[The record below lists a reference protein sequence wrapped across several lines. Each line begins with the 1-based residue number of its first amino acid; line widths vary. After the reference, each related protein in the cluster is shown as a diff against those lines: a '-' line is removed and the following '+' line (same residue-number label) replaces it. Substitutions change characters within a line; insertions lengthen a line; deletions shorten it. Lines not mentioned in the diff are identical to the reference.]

1 MHRGSRRS
9 FGCGACRRIKMKVN
23 DECDENRPICDRCL
37 RAGRECVYPPQ
48 FHFVDTNTRFAAPEA
63 RERPTPPRTGT
74 EELKAKLT
82 LLHGEG
88 DDDGMIY
95 KFQLLRYR
103 STTPPSSSGESSP
116 SVPKAPSLSRGEK
129 LASAL
134 AASFKAPPYGYR
146 LHHLGRYMSEIPSRL
161 GHNPALDIAVECLLQ
176 SHAQLLEAIQFSQPS
191 TQPSPEYMR
200 ALQTLQN
207 VIADPVL
214 GTSAETVCAT
224 MLMAHYEMMAPE
236 RRSHQYIA
244 HAGGASKLIFVRG
257 PRRVRTSFE
266 YSLFR
271 TQRGRIV
278 LEALLRGEHCFLL
291 TGGWQD
297 ICPEKCRSI
306 RFSSVD
312 YLFESICRIPTL
324 VKYVVDWKAGVSEL
338 GLHDITD
345 IGRRLQQELRAASPR
360 GSMSASLEG
369 DLGFEEHRSSTLDD
383 EFPLSIH
390 FHSHEGAIFHTW
402 RWMALL
408 LTELCLVNLV
418 ADPRLR
424 LSIADTAR
432 RICMCYEYASL
443 SKPLGAQFLQVPL
456 IVAYAVSDQK
466 VKKWILDK
474 INLLIGGLYVT
485 YTGEYLDTMSM
496 MILKGLK

>member
-9 FGCGACRRIKMKVN
+9 FGCGACRRIKMK
-23 DECDENRPICDRCL
+23 CDETRPVCDRCL

-48 FHFVDTNTRFAAPEA
+48 FHFIDTNTRFAVPET
-63 RERPTPPRTGT
+63 RELSTLPRTGAHD
-74 EELKAKLT
+74 LKARLT
-82 LLHGEG
+82 MLHEEGGE
-88 DDDGMIY
+88 DGMIY

-103 STTPPSSSGESSP
+103 STTPPSSSRSSSP
-116 SVPKAPSLSRGEK
+116 PVPKAPSLSRGEK

-134 AASFKAPPYGYR
+134 AASFKGPPYGYR
-146 LHHLGRYMSEIPSRL
+146 LHHLGRYMTEIPRRL
-161 GHNPALDIAVECLLQ
+161 GHNAALDIAVECLLQ
-176 SHAQLLEAIQFSQPS
+176 SHTQLLEAIELSQPS
-191 TQPSPEYMR
+191 SQPSPEYMR

-257 PRRVRTSFE
+257 PRRVRTDFE
-266 YSLFR
+266 YNLFR

-297 ICPEKCRSI
+297 ICPEKCRGI
-306 RFSSVD
+306 KFSSVD

-324 VKYVVDWKAGVSEL
+324 VKYVVDWRAGVSEL
-338 GLHDITD
+338 GLSELTHY
-345 IGRRLQQELRAASPR
+345 GRKLQQELRAASPR
-360 GSMSASLEG
+360 GSAFVRLED
-369 DLGFEEHRSSTLDD
+369 DLGFEERPSSASDD

-390 FHSHEGAIFHTW
+390 FRSHEGAIFHTW

-408 LTELCLVNLV
+408 IADLCLVNLV

-443 SKPLGAQFLQVPL
+443 SNPLEAQFLQVPL
-456 IVAYAVSDQK
+456 IIAYAVSDQK
-466 VKKWILDK
+466 RKDWITDK
-474 INLLIGGLYVT
+474 INLLMGGLYVT
-485 YTGEYLDTMSM
+485 YTAQYLDSLSM
-496 MILKGLK
+496 MILKGIK

>member
-1 MHRGSRRS
+1 MQ
-9 FGCGACRRIKMKVN
+9 
-23 DECDENRPICDRCL
+23 CDETRPVCDRCL

-48 FHFVDTNTRFAAPEA
+48 FHFIDTNSRFAVPDTREQPA
-63 RERPTPPRTGT
+63 RPRTGAEDLNT
-74 EELKAKLT
+74 KLA

-103 STTPPSSSGESSP
+103 STTPASSSRDSSP
-116 SVPKAPSLSRGEK
+116 PVPKAPSLPRAEK
-129 LASAL
+129 LALAL
-134 AASFKAPPYGYR
+134 AASFKNPLYGYR
-146 LHHLGRYMSEIPSRL
+146 LHHLGKYMTEIPRRL

-176 SHAQLLEAIQFSQPS
+176 SHTQLLEAIEFSQPS

-214 GTSAETVCAT
+214 GTSAETV
-224 MLMAHYEMMAPE
+224 
-236 RRSHQYIA
+236 S
-244 HAGGASKLIFVRG
+244 HAGGASKLILVRG
-257 PRRVRTSFE
+257 PKRIRTNFE
-266 YSLFR
+266 YNLLR
-271 TQRGRIV
+271 TQRGRMV

-297 ICPEKCRSI
+297 ICPEKCKGI
-306 RFSSVD
+306 KFSSVD
-312 YLFESICRIPTL
+312 HLFESICKIPTL
-324 VKYVVDWKAGVSEL
+324 VKYVVNWRAGVSKL
-338 GLHDITD
+338 GLSELTTY
-345 IGRRLQQELRAASPR
+345 GRKLQQELRAASPR
-360 GSMSASLEG
+360 GSMSVNLEDNLGYEERPSL
-369 DLGFEEHRSSTLDD
+369 TLDD

-390 FHSHEGAIFHTW
+390 FASHEGAIFHTW

-408 LTELCLVNLV
+408 IADLCLVNLV

-443 SKPLGAQFLQVPL
+443 SNPLGAQFLQMPL
-456 IVAYAVSDQK
+456 IIAYAVSDQK
-466 VKKWILDK
+466 GKMWILDR

-485 YTGEYLDTMSM
+485 YTGEYLDSLSIL
-496 MILKGLK
+496 ILKGIK

>member
-1 MHRGSRRS
+1 MNFRFFALRDDI
-9 FGCGACRRIKMKVN
+9 ADN
-23 DECDENRPICDRCL
+23 CDEARPVCERCL

-48 FHFVDTNTRFAAPEA
+48 FRFVNTNTRFAVPET
-63 RERPTPPRTGT
+63 REQPALQRTGA
-74 EELKAKLT
+74 EDLKAKLS
-82 LLHGEG
+82 LLYGVG
-88 DDDGMIY
+88 DDDGMNY

-103 STTPPSSSGESSP
+103 STTPSSSSRGSSP
-116 SVPKAPSLSRGEK
+116 PVPKAPSLSRGEK

-134 AASFKAPPYGYR
+134 AASFEIPPDGYR
-146 LHHLGRYMSEIPSRL
+146 LHHLGRYMTEIPCRL

-176 SHAQLLEAIQFSQPS
+176 SHTQLLEAIQFSQPS
-191 TQPSPEYMR
+191 SQPSPEYMR

-224 MLMAHYEMMAPE
+224 MLMAYYEMMAPE

-244 HAGGASKLIFVRG
+244 HAGGASKLISVRG
-257 PRRVRTSFE
+257 PRRVRTNFE
-266 YSLFR
+266 YNLFR

-297 ICPEKCRSI
+297 ICPEKRGSI
-306 RFSSVD
+306 KFSSVD
-312 YLFESICRIPTL
+312 YLFETICSIPTL

-338 GLHDITD
+338 GMNEIADY
-345 IGRRLQQELRAASPR
+345 GRKLQQELRAASPR
-360 GSMSASLEG
+360 GSMSGNLE
-369 DLGFEEHRSSTLDD
+369 DNLGFEERQSSTLDD
-383 EFPLSIH
+383 EFPFSFH
-390 FHSHEGAIFHTW
+390 FYSYESAIFHTW

-408 LTELCLVNLV
+408 ISDLCLVNVV

-432 RICMCYEYASL
+432 RIRMCYEYASL
-443 SKPLGAQFLQVPL
+443 SNPLGAQFLQVPL
-456 IVAYAVSDQK
+456 IIAYAVSDQK
-466 VKKWILDK
+466 GKNWIIEK
-474 INLLIGGLYVT
+474 INLLLGGLYVT
-485 YTGEYLDTMSM
+485 YTGEYLDHLSM
-496 MILKGLK
+496 MIMKGIK